1 MLCTVSLTS
10 PPVVE
15 QVIQELLAWG
25 NGSYPMDLSSLVV
38 AQISIDVE
46 VPVQSSS
53 IVGLVLWDPLD
64 CTPVRFLMGVAL
76 IELCTLE
83 WVQVQTIYIM

>member
-10 PPVVE
+10 QPAVE
-15 QVIQELLAWG
+15 QVIQELKAWG

-38 AQISIDVE
+38 ALVFIDIE

-53 IVGLVLWDPLD
+53 IVGLVS
-64 CTPVRFLMGVAL
+64 
-76 IELCTLE
+76 
-83 WVQVQTIYIM
+83 